1 MGRLLVA
8 VSPTRRAHLEDI
20 CAEMTAG
27 AWAKHIDFIDL
38 IDDDEQKNTNNG
50 TVGHLALTQGAR
62 VLAAAHLTSKSIERT
77 YSNVKRLKKWELRAE
92 VEQWMETNQLTWR
105 GRVKAYCSAG
115 PFRSVTPDEW
125 CQQFHRVNPKLGFR
139 VGAAVLAQ
147 FKMLGPA
154 EFAGWFDGLPKVDAS
169 YFFVGSDP
177 HSGDH
182 GLINSLSTRISGAS
196 LHDAKNLQ
204 KLTKQQ
210 QVRLF
215 SDAGWSGG
223 ESKRRLECLY
233 TACSGKANALCPT
246 SYVNLRFGF
255 LTDSAETVL
264 KTHLG
269 DLVKRGLVCDSN
281 RVTFSY
287 PADNFLKIKG
297 STNLQKGLAFQD
309 QLYLDY
315 VDKNDPFAIRNLC
328 SEIGKQIAPDRPLG
342 TSDIASTIAFQHSLP
357 KAMLPVLIIG
367 EGVVTASD
375 GSTFVWKPLLHSKH
389 LTAPAPDVAGY
400 HCAEC
405 PLEDRRESPRVKQTS
420 GLQLLS

>member
-1 MGRLLVA
+1 MSLVGRLLVA
-8 VSPTRRAHLEDI
+8 VSSTERARLECI
-20 CAEMTAG
+20 VAEMTAG
-27 AWAKHIDFIDL
+27 AWAKHIVFVDL
-38 IDDDEQKNTNNG
+38 IDDDEQNIANNG
-50 TVGHLALTQGAR
+50 TVGHLAQNQGER
-62 VLAAAHLTSKSIERT
+62 VLAAAHLTSKSIGRT
-77 YSNVKRLKKWELRAE
+77 YSNVKRLKKWGLREE
-92 VEQWMETNQLTWR
+92 VAQWMEKNHLTWR
-105 GRVKAYCSAG
+105 GRVEAYRKAG
-115 PFRSVTPDEW
+115 PFRSISPDEW
-125 CQQFHRVNPKLGFR
+125 CQQFHRVNPNLGLR

-154 EFAGWFDGLPKVDAS
+154 EFADWFDGLPKVDAS

-182 GLINSLSTRISGAS
+182 GIINSLSARISGGS

-204 KLTKQQ
+204 KLTRQQ

-233 TACSGKANALCPT
+233 TACSSKANALCAT
-246 SYVNLRFGF
+246 SYVNLRFGY

-264 KTHLG
+264 KKHLS
-269 DLVKRGLVCDSN
+269 DLVERRLVCDSN
-281 RVTFSY
+281 RVTFSC
-287 PADNFLKIKG
+287 PTDNFLKVKG

-309 QLYLDY
+309 QSYLDY
-315 VDKNDPFAIRNLC
+315 VDKNDPFAMRDLC
-328 SEIGKQIAPDRPLG
+328 SLIGKQIAPDQPLG
-342 TSDIASTIAFQHSLP
+342 TSEIASTIAFQHSLP

-405 PLEDRRESPRVKQTS
+405 PLEDRRESPRGKVD
-420 GLQLLS
+420 